1 MPSERSTALITG
13 SSRGIGQGITKRL
26 ADAGFNIILHCRSL
40 SDDLLKTESQ
50 LKQAGAEVHCLA
62 FDIADIERHSDMVE
76 AAYDLFGGVDC
87 LVNNAGISV
96 LRRADLLEAS
106 PESFDA

>member
-62 FDIADIERHSDMVE
+62 FDIADIERHSDERVAEAVRCMRIGAVSITPGFDGEYGHVE
-76 AAYDLFGGVDC
+76 LFED
-87 LVNNAGISV
+87 
-96 LRRADLLEAS
+96 AD
-106 PESFDA
+106 